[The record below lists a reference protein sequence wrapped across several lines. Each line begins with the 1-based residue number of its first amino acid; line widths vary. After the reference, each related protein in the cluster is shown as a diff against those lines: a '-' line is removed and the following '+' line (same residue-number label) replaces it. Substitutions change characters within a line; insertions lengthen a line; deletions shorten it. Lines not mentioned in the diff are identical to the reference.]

1 MKEIEQLIQTL
12 SPNERI
18 ILQYLQLGSV
28 SKISKELKIDDTA
41 VKRALEY
48 LANKNI
54 VKIELKQSKIIT
66 LGDNGAL
73 YFKHELPERKLLNA
87 LANERDKKLTLKNA
101 REKSN
106 LSENELSIS
115 LGVLKGKELISLSD
129 DIISLTAKEHEIGKK
144 LPEEKFLEILPI
156 NFSQLSDEQKFAF
169 ENLRKRKDIVRLEET
184 KELSYEI
191 THLGNELLKNLD
203 KVKEASNLIETLTPD
218 ILMAEA
224 WKNKKFR
231 HYDITSKVPS
241 ISGGKQQPYYEFL
254 QDTREHLLSLG
265 FKEAEGPLVELSFFN
280 SDALFMP
287 QDHPARGIHD
297 IYFVKQQ
304 GDISKYR
311 KLVNEVRKAHENGGK
326 TGSEGWKTEFSE
338 KIASKL
344 VLRSQGTAVSAR
356 ILSQPHE
363 MPGKYFSIARC
374 YRPDIIDASH
384 NTEFNQIEGI
394 VIDESLNLKNLLGL
408 LKSFAE
414 NMAGSKKIKFV
425 PAYFPFTEPS
435 VEVHIYHEKL
445 GKWIELGGAGIFR
458 PELTGPLGVKGKVLA
473 WGLGLDRLYMIKN
486 NITDIRQIFSTNLEF
501 LRGK

>member
-203 KVKEASNLIETLTPD
+203 KVKEASNLIET
-218 ILMAEA
+218 
-224 WKNKKFR
+224 
-231 HYDITSKVPS
+231 
-241 ISGGKQQPYYEFL
+241 
-254 QDTREHLLSLG
+254 
-265 FKEAEGPLVELSFFN
+265 
-280 SDALFMP
+280 
-287 QDHPARGIHD
+287 
-297 IYFVKQQ
+297 
-304 GDISKYR
+304 
-311 KLVNEVRKAHENGGK
+311 
-326 TGSEGWKTEFSE
+326 
-338 KIASKL
+338 
-344 VLRSQGTAVSAR
+344 
-356 ILSQPHE
+356 
-363 MPGKYFSIARC
+363 
-374 YRPDIIDASH
+374 
-384 NTEFNQIEGI
+384 
-394 VIDESLNLKNLLGL
+394 
-408 LKSFAE
+408 
-414 NMAGSKKIKFV
+414 
-425 PAYFPFTEPS
+425 
-435 VEVHIYHEKL
+435 
-445 GKWIELGGAGIFR
+445 
-458 PELTGPLGVKGKVLA
+458 
-473 WGLGLDRLYMIKN
+473 RL
-486 NITDIRQIFSTNLEF
+486 
-501 LRGK
+501 